1 MQNFSKLKIGIGLIY
16 VSIVSL
22 VVFLFFYY
30 GANSFLDL
38 DFLKNHKDQIYLF
51 RDQNYVLLSV
61 IYFFFSILWVFLL
74 GFGTPLVIVAGFAF
88 GTVPGALFYLLWL
101 LRLEHHFFIYS
112 PIIILRMWCIS
123 I

>member
-30 GANSFLDL
+30 GANSSLDL

-74 GFGTPLVIVAGFAF
+74 VQF
-88 GTVPGALFYLLWL
+88 GALFYLLYL
-101 LRLEHHFFIYS
+101 FRLEHHFFIYS
-112 PIIILRMWCIS
+112 PIIILRIWCIS